1 MRLDGYV
8 RVSRVGGRSG
18 DAFISPGEQKERVRA
33 WAKSQ
38 GHSIAKWHEDLD
50 QPGSKADRPGLNA
63 AMKRIEEGK
72 TGGLVVARLDRFG
85 RSVQDSANLLARIRA
100 ADGVLCTVAEG
111 IDTSGYMGKF
121 LADLF
126 AALGEL
132 ELARIRENW
141 NAARKSAVARGIHV
155 SGRVPTGYRR
165 NGDRVLEPDPQ
176 TAPAIHELFQR
187 RAAGQ
192 SWTQLARFLEERG
205 ITTPWGNEHWTV
217 ASVGTIIRNRVYL
230 GEARAGKIVNPEAHE
245 PLVTL
250 AEWNAANAARGVHPG
265 RSGRGTGLLSGL
277 LRCGGCSYAMK
288 PAMGKTRHGKPFLE
302 YRCKPDKAGGRCPT
316 PAAVKATVIEP
327 FVVEHL
333 FDFAESA
340 AARTEEGDGKTTE
353 LSAAL
358 AAAEAELEAALD
370 GRLAD
375 ALGGPQSA
383 AFLRTVEKRHAAV
396 EAIREELAAAHQQRA
411 PVEVEV
417 DLRGVW
423 DDLTL
428 EDRRRLLHSV
438 FDSAFVWRTGGAG
451 RNGKFPIAERAR
463 LFLAGEG
470 PPVPVRGR
478 RGTIRTLPLDG
489 PGAAKAPRGTSPVPR
504 C

>member
-8 RVSRVGGRSG
+8 RVSRVAGRSG

-50 QPGSKADRPGLNA
+50 QPGSKADRPGLIA
-63 AMKRIEEGK
+63 AMERIESGASK
-72 TGGLVVARLDRFG
+72 GLVVARLDRFG

-155 SGRVPTGYRR
+155 SGKVPTGYRR
-165 NGDRVLEPDPQ
+165 NEDRILEPDPVV
-176 TAPAIHELFQR
+176 APIIHELFAR
-187 RAAGQ
+187 RGAEV
-192 SWTQLARFLEERG
+192 SWAQLARFLEEKSV
-205 ITTPWGNEHWTV
+205 ITPWDNANWTV
-217 ASVGTIIRNRVYL
+217 ASVAAIVRNRVYL
-230 GEARAGKIVNPEAHE
+230 GEARAGKITNPDAHA
-245 PLVTL
+245 PIVTL
-250 AEWNAANAARGVHPG
+250 AEWNAANRARGVAPG

-288 PAMGKTRHGKPFLE
+288 PKMGRSRHGKDFLE
-302 YRCKPDKAGGRCPT
+302 YACKPDKAGGRCPA
-316 PAAVKATVIEP
+316 PASVTANMIEP
-327 FVVEHL
+327 LVVARL
-333 FDFAESA
+333 FEFAKGASSQSA
-340 AARTEEGDGKTTE
+340 GVDDPDTQLAEAI
-353 LSAAL
+353 

-375 ALGGPQSA
+375 ALGGPQSD

-396 EAIREELAAAHQQRA
+396 EALRDQQAEAQSERT
-411 PVEVEV
+411 PVAIEA
-417 DLRGVW
+417 DLESVW

-438 FDSAFVWRTGGAG
+438 FDSVFVWRTSNGG
-451 RNGKFPIAERAR
+451 RNGKFPIEKRSR
-463 LFLAGEG
+463 LFLAGDG
-470 PPVPVRGR
+470 PPVPVRGQ
-478 RGTIRTLPLDG
+478 RGTIRTLPLDD
-489 PGAAKAPRGTSPVPR
+489 PAPPVAT
-504 C
+504 